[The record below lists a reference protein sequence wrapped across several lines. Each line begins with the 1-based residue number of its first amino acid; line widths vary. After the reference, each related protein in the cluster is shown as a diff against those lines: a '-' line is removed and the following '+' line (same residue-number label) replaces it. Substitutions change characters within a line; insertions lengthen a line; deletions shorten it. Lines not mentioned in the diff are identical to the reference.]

1 MKTTTKKPVVKKVTT
16 TKVETKAAPK
26 SEVKSEVKKA
36 PVKSPV
42 KTEAKSNVNVTSELS
57 KIGAAYTAAI
67 NGKMKFSEVKEMF
80 KKLHKE
86 VKKSS
91 KK

>member
-1 MKTTTKKPVVKKVTT
+1 MSTTKKQPAKKAT
-16 TKVETKAAPK
+16 TKINPKTGTITVEKAETKTVA
-26 SEVKSEVKKA
+26 KA
-36 PVKSPV
+36 PVK
-42 KTEAKSNVNVTSELS
+42 KESNLNVISELS
-57 KIGAAYTAAI
+57 KIGAAYTAAL

>member
-1 MKTTTKKPVVKKVTT
+1 MKTTTKKPAVKKVTT
-16 TKVETKAAPK
+16 TKVETTTAPK
-26 SEVKSEVKKA
+26 AEVKAPAKA
-36 PVKSPV
+36 PVKAPV

>member
-1 MKTTTKKPVVKKVTT
+1 MKTTSKKPVVKKVTT
-16 TKVETKAAPK
+16 KVETKNTPK
-26 SEVKSEVKKA
+26 AEVKE
-36 PVKSPV
+36 VKSPV
-42 KTEAKSNVNVTSELS
+42 KKEVKTLNVSSELS
-57 KIGAAYTAAI
+57 KIGAAYMAAL
-67 NGKMKFSEVKEMF
+67 NGKMKFSEVKDMF

>member
-1 MKTTTKKPVVKKVTT
+1 MSTTAVKKSESQKTS
-16 TKVETKAAPK
+16 KVGVIK
-26 SEVKSEVKKA
+26 SKVNEGI
-36 PVKSPV
+36 
-42 KTEAKSNVNVTSELS
+42 NVSIELS

-67 NGKMKFSEVKEMF
+67 NGKMKFSEVKEML
-80 KKLHKE
+80 KKLHKQ

>member
-1 MKTTTKKPVVKKVTT
+1 MKTTNKKTAVKKET
-16 TKVETKAAPK
+16 TKIEEPK
-26 SEVKSEVKKA
+26 KVVVKSESK
-36 PVKSPV
+36 PSVKSPV
-42 KTEAKSNVNVTSELS
+42 SSKSLFVSVELS

-80 KKLHKE
+80 KKLHRE